1 MKPSEATYKH
11 MEGNSSFW
19 YQKSVSLYASASLIW
34 DGMNSPK
41 EREFIKGLGLK
52 SEFSVELGCL
62 DNYLM
67 VFGLSYEVMLKAI
80 CIRKISSFPKSHKIH
95 ELAKH
100 AKITLNKGEVL
111 LLSILSEFV
120 IWEGRYPIP
129 KNHEVMMKHWDATR
143 NALWEEDKI
152 IGGKFR
158 TDVFEYYRLKNLWLK
173 LSDVYFDLQ
182 ESE

>member
-1 MKPSEATYKH
+1 MTPSEANFKH
-11 MEGNSSFW
+11 RKENSSFW

-34 DGMNSPK
+34 EGMGSTR
-41 EREFIKGLGLK
+41 EREFIKRLDLK

-67 VFGLSYEVMLKAI
+67 MFGLSYEVMLKAI
-80 CIRKISSFPKSHKIH
+80 CIRKSVQFSKSHKIH

-100 AKITLNKGEVL
+100 AQIILNENEIL

-129 KNHEVMMKHWDATR
+129 KNHKFMMEHWDSKR

-158 TDVFEYYRLKNLWLK
+158 TDVFEYYRLKSLWLK
-173 LSDVYFDLQ
+173 LSDLYFEL
-182 ESE
+182 